1 MTGFKDSVRAYL
13 ASISSALPLSSSRDS
28 IDVAKKSK
36 GSVTTAHS
44 AIEATTTSNE
54 IDCRGF
60 NSVLMWITISAAQHW
75 TFEVVG
81 CVISGG
87 TFLSCYELANT
98 GLFAQM
104 ITPEIDASRIVVFHG
119 IPDYIKV
126 VATEVDDG
134 ATVTVKVQPF
144 NV

>member
-1 MTGFKDSVRAYL
+1 
-13 ASISSALPLSSSRDS
+13 
-28 IDVAKKSK
+28 
-36 GSVTTAHS
+36 
-44 AIEATTTSNE
+44 
-54 IDCRGF
+54 
-60 NSVLMWITISAAQHW
+60 
-75 TFEVVG
+75 
-81 CVISGG
+81 
-87 TFLSCYELANT
+87 
-98 GLFAQM
+98 M